1 MARSWPVLLLLLLA
15 LLLHVATAKNES
27 ISGAILECRELASRS
42 ECQRSSRRCRWC
54 RSDALDDM
62 CFGSAE
68 AWRLP
73 HQGITLRYS
82 SICQKLGD

>member
-1 MARSWPVLLLLLLA
+1 MARSWPVLLLLVLV
-15 LLLHVATAKNES
+15 LLLQVAAAKNES
-27 ISGAILECRELASRS
+27 SSGIPKCRELASRS

-62 CFGSAE
+62 CFGTAE

-73 HQGITLRYS
+73 YQVFSCEPVRLI
-82 SICQKLGD
+82 